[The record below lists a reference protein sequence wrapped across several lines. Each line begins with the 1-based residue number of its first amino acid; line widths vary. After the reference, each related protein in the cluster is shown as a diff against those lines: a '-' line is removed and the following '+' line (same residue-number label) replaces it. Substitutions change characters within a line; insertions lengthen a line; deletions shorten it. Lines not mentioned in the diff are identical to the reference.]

1 MIIALKVKDKFGFIN
16 GKCKVSNSDMQAMKN
31 GRKWIIW

>member
-16 GKCKVSNSDMQAMKN
+16 GKCKVSDMQAMKN